1 MDRRPFS
8 FAEPASE
15 DASGD
20 AAVAP
25 SALPPLAPSFPPVVR
40 TTAQMPVLDR
50 ASIDPDADR
59 VVRKLARN
67 GFKAY
72 LVGGCVR
79 DILVGRRPKD
89 FDVATSATPNEIR
102 ATFRNCRIIG
112 RRFRLAHV
120 FFGSKIIET
129 STFRANPRDED
140 DRPDLLIRRDNVFG
154 NETED
159 ALRRDFTI
167 NGLFYD
173 VEREE
178 VIDHVGGLRDL
189 DAKLVRT
196 IGDPDI
202 RFQEDPVRM
211 LRALKFAARL
221 DFTLEPA
228 TFRSLLRWRGEISKC
243 APPRVLEEIYRLL
256 RGGAAKRSFELLVQ
270 TSTLSVMSPHLAGLL
285 QGEGA
290 PVSGVRIDEAPGKAT
305 VARVEYDEVDPADRD
320 VDDPVV
326 PHDQV
331 ADDEDA
337 VEELEARELDDEE
350 RAWHRVWFDER
361 PAPLPAAPAPV
372 HITGVGEGVELADRR
387 ARAWQLLGQLDAAVA
402 AGRDPANAVAVAAT
416 LVAFL
421 PEEAGRQNEQAA
433 VYELSQPLVAQLHI
447 TRRDSERLRYLLTA
461 QRRILAA
468 RRRGAK
474 PELFGS
480 RDLVE
485 DAHELVGLIAPQLA
499 KAGEAAKGRPAPRV
513 AAPRASGG
521 EAAEGE
527 AATAAAAGEVERA
540 AAPTLGEAAEGA
552 EAQDG
557 LADESLA
564 EGEELDGEGDGEA
577 NGDEPRKRRRRRRG
591 GRRHRHGR
599 GGGSVPSDGR
609 RTG

>member
-1 MDRRPFS
+1 MDRRS
-8 FAEPASE
+8 LFATE
-15 DASGD
+15 DAAEVS
-20 AAVAP
+20 
-25 SALPPLAPSFPPVVR
+25 SAQPPLAHAFPPVVR
-40 TTAQMPVLDR
+40 TTDQMPVLDR

-67 GFKAY
+67 GYKAY

-221 DFTLEPA
+221 DFTVEPA
-228 TFRSLLRWRGEISKC
+228 TFRALLRWRGEISKC

-256 RGGAAKRSFELLVQ
+256 RGGAARRSFELLVE

-290 PVSGVRIDEAPGKAT
+290 PVHGVRIDEAPGKAT
-305 VARVEYDEVDPADRD
+305 VARVEYDELDPADRD
-320 VDDPVV
+320 VDDPAV
-326 PHDQV
+326 PHDNV
-331 ADDEDA
+331 ADDDDEDTG
-337 VEELEARELDDEE
+337 LEARELDDEE
-350 RAWHRVWFDER
+350 RAWHRVWFEEEQR
-361 PAPLPAAPAPV
+361 PILPPAAPALV
-372 HITGVGEGVELADRR
+372 HITGVGEGKDLVGRR
-387 ARAWQLLGQLDAAVA
+387 ARAWQMLDQLDAAVA
-402 AGRDPANAVAVAAT
+402 AGRDPANAVAVAAA

-421 PEEAGRQNEQAA
+421 PEEAGRQNEQNAIH
-433 VYELSQPLVAQLHI
+433 ELSQPLVTQLHI

-468 RRRGAK
+468 RRKGTK

-485 DAHELVGLIAPQLA
+485 DAHELATLIAPHLA
-499 KAGEAAKGRPAPRV
+499 KAAEGAKGKPTKLPR
-513 AAPRASGG
+513 
-521 EAAEGE
+521 AEGE
-527 AATAAAAGEVERA
+527 AAG
-540 AAPTLGEAAEGA
+540 AEGA
-552 EAQDG
+552 AP
-557 LADESLA
+557 DEVLA
-564 EGEELDGEGDGEA
+564 EGGEALAEGDENLEGDGEGGDGEDGEGVDGEA
-577 NGDEPRKRRRRRRG
+577 LGDDEPRKRRRRRRG
-591 GRRHRHGR
+591 GRRHRYGR
-599 GGGSVPSDGR
+599 ASSTRRSDRR
-609 RTG
+609 RTA